1 MKFDEVADILL
12 ATKPKKC
19 EPKKKSKEK
28 SALVNLKQFESEVN
42 QLQTTP
48 TINFVNTVVIG
59 KFNPAILTSG
69 FLSTKCHMDFGNP
82 LREQRAPQN
91 LFSEIAYQSITWF
104 MDLQRFQVQEV
115 GLGGLEDFNSPEYV
129 SRYLEL
135 LPYTPINMAGINAA
149 ISFTYPNSLD
159 FWGKLSDLNFI
170 MNVVSA
176 YGATS
181 CEVTYGNIVSIDKTP
196 ELRSVL
202 IAFKTHEEAKIRMN
216 IGLAQN
222 EQIVADYNWEIGD
235 VGNKPDRLSFLVD
248 NRRDIIGILPRLL
261 EAFMEGNK

>member
-1 MKFDEVADILL
+1 M
-12 ATKPKKC
+12 
-19 EPKKKSKEK
+19 
-28 SALVNLKQFESEVN
+28 N

-59 KFNPAILTSG
+59 KFNPAILTSE
-69 FLSTKCHMDFGNP
+69 FISTRCHMDFGNP

-91 LFSEIAYQSITWF
+91 LFSEIAYQAITWF

-115 GLGGLEDFNSPEYV
+115 GLSGLEDFNSPEYV
-129 SRYLEL
+129 RRYLEL
-135 LPYTPINMAGINAA
+135 LPYTPINMAGINAT
-149 ISFTYPNSLD
+149 ISFTYQNSLD
-159 FWGKLSDLNFI
+159 FWEKLSDLNFI

-176 YGATS
+176 YGAAS
-181 CEVTYGNIVSIDKTP
+181 CEVTYGHIVSIYKTP

-216 IGLAQN
+216 IGTPYQK

-235 VGNKPDRLSFLVD
+235 IGNKPERLSFLVD
-248 NRRDIIGILPRLL
+248 NRRDIIGILPNLL